1 MSNAY
6 MQDKDQIFRVSGML
20 ESVLI
25 TLLETRKVI
34 NSIEDSI
41 IQNHLKK
48 LMVDSLIEFTQTG
61 DYKW

>member
-61 DYKW
+61 DYK